1 MSLTADQ
8 RQALGILA
16 DAGPRGCTESIM
28 LAHGFKLTMLA
39 ELVRDGWA
47 TAAPEAVRASG
58 QPIEVARIRITE
70 QGRRALVE

>member
-1 MSLTADQ
+1 
-8 RQALGILA
+8 
-16 DAGPRGCTESIM
+16 
-28 LAHGFKLTMLA
+28 MLA